1 MPDRYI
7 RDELLSSARFWSVS
21 SQAQVLFLACM
32 LLADDAA
39 RLSAAPLALRL
50 RGMAGTVDDA
60 RLGELLRELTH
71 ADLVRTY
78 SVAGRGDFLFIP
90 RFRQRKRYVAGS
102 KHPPPPKEIS
112 DIDDKSQTQV
122 RPRSDLSQTQV
133 YAQARE
139 GLGLGLGFL
148 SLPLPP
154 LFHRRHPPRPQNQQG
169 ENIPKSTAPPA
180 GGKPTPA
187 SWPTPSN
194 SAWHPC
200 RAKPTPRSKPASSPS
215 PSAPLDSR
223 PRSGA
228 PSASRS
234 PPRKS
239 SPEIRVA
246 IFQNLRPPKRNL
258 RGHATHPSQ
267 RLG

>member
-122 RPRSDLSQTQV
+122 GPKPDSSQTTV
-133 YAQARE
+133 RPKSDSSLRAGAR
-139 GLGLGLGFL
+139 GVGVGVGVPISPPSP
-148 SLPLPP
+148 SLPPP
-154 LFHRRHPPRPQNQQG
+154 PPA
-169 ENIPKSTAPPA
+169 KTAKPA
-180 GGKPTPA
+180 GGK
-187 SWPTPSN
+187 
-194 SAWHPC
+194 HP
-200 RAKPTPRSKPASSPS
+200 KVNGSPGWWKTDAGVMAHAVELGV
-215 PSAPLDSR
+215 APLPGETYAALKTR
-223 PRSGA
+223 LFA
-228 PSASRS
+228 LT
-234 PPRKS
+234 K
-239 SPEIRVA
+239 
-246 IFQNLRPPKRNL
+246 RPP
-258 RGHATHPSQ
+258 
-267 RLG
+267 